1 MMLVFWKWI
10 LIPLSPIWICVY
22 DTITLGE
29 FKQTAINIILYNRWW
44 PCVLLYSMRSMTH
57 WTSVCVWSIF
67 SLFLLHFSL
76 LTHSLQAPVSMKA
89 MCQAAWLLTVAFG
102 NLVVIIVA
110 ESSLFENRVSDC
122 VCVCVCVCVQ
132 LLNHSSSFDFVRSAS
147 FHFDQSHRSTFTVWL
162 TNTWLIVDPIHF
174 EWGTFCKIWLF
185 YVLVHTIES
194 KTYEI

>member
-1 MMLVFWKWI
+1 MALCFVVFNEEYDALNKCVCVVNF
-10 LIPLSPIWICVY
+10 LSLSSSLLPPDTLSPGPRKHEGHVPGCLVADSGVRKPRRDHRCRIQ
-22 DTITLGE
+22 L
-29 FKQTAINIILYNRWW
+29 
-44 PCVLLYSMRSMTH
+44 
-57 WTSVCVWSIF
+57 VWEQSE
-67 SLFLLHFSL
+67 
-76 LTHSLQAPVSMKA
+76 
-89 MCQAAWLLTVAFG
+89 WL
-102 NLVVIIVA
+102 
-110 ESSLFENRVSDC
+110 C